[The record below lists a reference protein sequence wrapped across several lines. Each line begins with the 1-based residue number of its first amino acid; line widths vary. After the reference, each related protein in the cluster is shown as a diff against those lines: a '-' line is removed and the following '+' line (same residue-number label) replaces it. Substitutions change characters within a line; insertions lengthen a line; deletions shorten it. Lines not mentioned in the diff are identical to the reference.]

1 MSTTSLVESSN
12 IENILMEDDFR
23 STSSAPHDRL
33 NLWKR
38 TAPLHRLGFVLA
50 AQTLISLTYITYFCR
65 AFRIDRSLIWIH
77 LTLAIGL
84 FIISTVTPGLLLYSR
99 RIRGSRFS
107 KYLLVAI
114 PACLSTAV
122 ALLYVT
128 DFATNV
134 WMGLNANYKL
144 FWLFFVDWWSG
155 GDLLYLSKWVWAG
168 LGAIVLAI
176 FGAYLGL
183 AKTIRRGLEE
193 LLLPERPNS
202 LFANRRRAIRSCV
215 VIGLLLLGYA
225 SYLYVM
231 VRRTPYS
238 QLLSN
243 DPFLSLGRST
253 TDVYD
258 EGYLACIN
266 GLKVEE
272 PQRRS
277 SYPAGQRFEKKN
289 VVVIIV
295 DSLRADHTQV
305 YGYERPTTPFLAG
318 LLASGRLRKV
328 EFATST
334 CAETNCGV
342 LSTLFSKTLRHQ
354 IPEDFKLYDLLHDQ
368 GYKTYFILSG
378 NHDWLGLKES
388 YGHEMDLYFDG
399 VNSTQ
404 YSKADDRL
412 IFEGLKQV
420 PNHDAT
426 PAFFYIHLMSTHL
439 LGTKQEQYRVYQ
451 PSAVKNDWRALLK
464 GEYDRTT
471 VTNNYDNGVT
481 QADATIK
488 EVFAA
493 LDHKGY
499 LQNSIVVVLS
509 DHGEGL
515 GDRGSA
521 GFGHT
526 SSLHQEF
533 ISIPLLIY
541 DDSATDYANLKFA
554 TQIDV
559 APTVVDRLGLIIPPS
574 WEGSSLLKPAIK
586 SVTLHQT
593 SLRNPCYAVLNRTD
607 ATIYKYIS
615 CSLGRTEELYEL
627 VSDPHEQRN
636 LIDTAEAGLVKRMR
650 DEVAR
655 QKSN

>member
-1 MSTTSLVESSN
+1 MK
-12 IENILMEDDFR
+12 DDFR

-38 TAPLHRLGFVLA
+38 SAPLHGLGFVLA
-50 AQTLISLTYITYFCR
+50 AQTLISLTYLTYFCR
-65 AFRIDRSLIWIH
+65 AFRIDRSLIGVH
-77 LTLAIGL
+77 LPLAIGI
-84 FIISTVTPGLLLYSR
+84 FIISTVAPGLLLYSR

-114 PACLSTAV
+114 PACVSTAV

-155 GDLLYLSKWVWAG
+155 GDILYLSKWVWAG

-215 VIGLLLLGYA
+215 VIGLLLLGSA

-231 VRRTPYS
+231 ARRTPYS

-258 EGYLACIN
+258 EGYLTCIN
-266 GLKVEE
+266 RLKVEE

-295 DSLRADHTQV
+295 DSLRADHMQV

-318 LLASGRLRKV
+318 LLTSGRLRKV

-354 IPEDFKLYDLLHDQ
+354 TPEDFKLYDLLHDQ

-399 VNSTQ
+399 VNSTR
-404 YSKADDRL
+404 YPKADDRV
-412 IFEGLKQV
+412 IFEGLERV
-420 PNHDAT
+420 PNYEAT
-426 PAFFYIHLMSTHL
+426 PAFFYIHLMSAHL
-439 LGTKQEQYRVYQ
+439 IGTKHEQYRVYQ
-451 PSAVKNDWRALLK
+451 PSVVKNDWRALLK

-493 LDHKGY
+493 LDQKGY

-541 DDSATDYANLKFA
+541 DDPGTDYANLKFA

-559 APTVVDRLGLIIPPS
+559 APTIVDRLGLIIPAG
-574 WEGSSLLKPAIK
+574 WEGSSLLRSAIK
-586 SVTLHQT
+586 PINIHQT

-607 ATIYKYIS
+607 PTIYKYIS

-627 VSDPHEQRN
+627 VSDPREQRN
-636 LIDTAEAGLVKRMR
+636 LIDTADASLVQRMR
-650 DEVAR
+650 QEVAR